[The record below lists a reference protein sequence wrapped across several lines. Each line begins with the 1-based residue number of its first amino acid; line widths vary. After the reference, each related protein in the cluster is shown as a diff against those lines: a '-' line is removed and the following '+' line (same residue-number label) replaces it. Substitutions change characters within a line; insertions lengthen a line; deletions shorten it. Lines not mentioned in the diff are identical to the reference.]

1 MSEGYRLAE
10 PQPGSV
16 RRDLAALFVESESIE
31 DGVMRIPTNR
41 TATLIL
47 AFFLAAYLALVPAGA
62 QQSDLQAI
70 YKRFQEYYQAGNYA
84 AAVVEAQKLEAVV
97 KGRFGTSHTNYAA
110 ALNRLALVYWRQGKY
125 SEAEGL
131 YKRALAI
138 REKALGAS
146 HPDVGQTLHNLGLVY
161 RDQGKYTEAAGLFER
176 ALVIRETALGAN
188 HLDVAHTLHNLG
200 LVYWRQGK
208 YSEAEGLYKRALAV
222 RETALGAN
230 HLDVAHTLHNLALV
244 YWKQGKYSEAEGL
257 YKRALAVREKALGA
271 NHPDV
276 GRTFNNL
283 ALVYRDQ
290 GKYAEAEEL
299 LKRALVI
306 REQALGAS
314 HPDVGQTL
322 TNLANVF
329 RGQGKYGEAEGLLE
343 RALSITENAKGAN
356 HPDVAW
362 TLTNLANVF
371 RDQGKYGEAEGLYKR
386 ALAITEKANGAN
398 HRTVAWTL
406 KNLAYLYWRQGRYG
420 DAEALH
426 KRALAITEQVLG
438 ESHPDVADALNNL
451 ALVYWTQGKYSEAE
465 GLSKRALAILEKAL
479 GANHRDV
486 GWTLNDLGLVYR
498 DQGKYVEAEAL
509 FKRALTIR
517 EKALGASHAQVGK
530 TLNNLAIVYR
540 RQGKDGEAEGLY
552 KRALAIQ
559 EKAFGANHPDVAWT
573 LNNMAILYEARGES
587 GSALAYSRK
596 ATAAILV
603 HRTAESTGTPH
614 TWAEGGLVE
623 RRASYFQRHVANLAA
638 AARKGIEP
646 APSLANEAIEI
657 AQWASQSSAAAAV
670 QQIGTR
676 LASGGGTLATLVR
689 QNQDLAALWR
699 DKDEAL
705 ITALSEGKNQAG
717 IDVLRKEI
725 ADIESRLTAV
735 AARLDTEFP
744 EYAALARP
752 NPLKVEEAQR
762 LVGPDEA
769 VVFFL
774 MSERESYVF
783 AVTGEGFWWKTIA
796 VPEKALADKIA
807 ALRWSIGD
815 PTSVQR
821 GFARLDECG
830 TVDARGL
837 ARVDCRTLGFDFS
850 LAHEIY
856 DTLFGKIAADIK
868 DKKHLIVVP
877 SGALTSLPFQVLITE
892 KPEGTQR
899 LSDAAWLIKRHAIT
913 VLPSVASLRA
923 LRAFAN
929 RTRTGKPFIGFGN
942 PVFQKAP
949 TDPTNRGGK
958 DQRVA
963 SNETVRGMSEY
974 FRGALGDVS
983 ALRHLAPLYDTAD
996 ELKGIAAS
1004 LGAPANELILG
1015 ANASE
1020 TAVKSLSGSGRLAE
1034 YRVVAFATHGLVAGD
1049 IKGLAEPALALTV
1062 PDEPTEADDGLL
1074 TASEVATLKL
1084 NADWVILSACNTA
1097 AGDKPGAEA
1106 LSGLARAFFYAGG
1119 RGLLVSH
1126 WPVKSSAAVKLT
1138 TTAIAELKAHPEI
1151 GRAEA
1156 LRRAMLA
1163 LMQDKSEPS
1172 NAHPAIW
1179 APFMV
1184 VGEGGS
1190 DAKR

>member
-10 PQPGSV
+10 PWPCLV
-16 RRDLAALFVESESIE
+16 RHDLGALFVETESIE
-31 DGVMRIPTNR
+31 DGVMRIVCPNR

-161 RDQGKYTEAAGLFER
+161 RDQGKDTEAAGLFER
-176 ALVIRETALGAN
+176 ALAIRETALGAN

-222 RETALGAN
+222 REKALGAN
-230 HLDVAHTLHNLALV
+230 HSDVGQTLHNLALV

-322 TNLANVF
+322 TNLANV
-329 RGQGKYGEAEGLLE
+329 Y
-343 RALSITENAKGAN
+343 
-356 HPDVAW
+356 
-362 TLTNLANVF
+362 
-371 RDQGKYGEAEGLYKR
+371 RDQGNYGEAEGLYKR
-386 ALAITEKANGAN
+386 ALVIG
-398 HRTVAWTL
+398 
-406 KNLAYLYWRQGRYG
+406 
-420 DAEALH
+420 
-426 KRALAITEQVLG
+426 EQ
-438 ESHPDVADALNNL
+438 
-451 ALVYWTQGKYSEAE
+451 
-465 GLSKRALAILEKAL
+465 
-479 GANHRDV
+479 
-486 GWTLNDLGLVYR
+486 
-498 DQGKYVEAEAL
+498 
-509 FKRALTIR
+509 
-517 EKALGASHAQVGK
+517 ALGASHPQV
-530 TLNNLAIVYR
+530 
-540 RQGKDGEAEGLY
+540 
-552 KRALAIQ
+552 AL
-559 EKAFGANHPDVAWT
+559 G
-573 LNNMAILYEARGES
+573 LNNMAILYEGRGES

-596 ATAAILV
+596 ATAAILA
-603 HRTAESTGTPH
+603 HRAAESTGTPQ
-614 TWAEGGLVE
+614 TGAVGDLVE
-623 RRASYFQRHVANLAA
+623 LRASYFQRHVANLAA

-670 QQIGTR
+670 QQMGTR
-676 LASGGGTLATLVR
+676 SASGGGTLATLVR

-699 DKDEAL
+699 DKDQAL
-705 ITALSEGKNQAG
+705 ITALSEGKDQVG

-725 ADIESRLTAV
+725 AGIESRLTAV

-769 VVFFL
+769 VIFFL

-783 AVTGEGFWWKTIA
+783 ALTGEGFWWKTIA
-796 VPEKALADKIA
+796 VPEKTLADKIA
-807 ALRWSIGD
+807 ALRASIGD
-815 PTSVQR
+815 ATSVQR

-837 ARVDCRTLGFDFS
+837 ARVDCRSLRFDFN

-856 DTLFGKIAADIK
+856 DTLFGQIAADIK
-868 DKKHLIVVP
+868 GKNHLIVVP

-974 FRGALGDVS
+974 FRGAFGDVS